1 MTRMHTI
8 VLKPSATDLRDL
20 RRMFEARGGDR
31 YGISFDAFLLEI
43 VQVALS
49 DFRLQKP
56 AIANRIDE
64 SPVPVASSSRPMTQ
78 DEGFIQKVLR
88 LSGNMSAAAIGRR
101 CGVGTSTVLRI
112 LAAHREKNGRIRGRR
127 RGWDREEVGQAICAG
142 MNPVEIRRQFGISE
156 TALWSLRR
164 ALGQFQDRRKLNRRV
179 FSPNEVNEI
188 RAELAAGI
196 PKVQIQKRHRTDWR
210 RIQEELDKTSRTIG

>member
-1 MTRMHTI
+1 
-8 VLKPSATDLRDL
+8 
-20 RRMFEARGGDR
+20 
-31 YGISFDAFLLEI
+31 
-43 VQVALS
+43 
-49 DFRLQKP
+49 
-56 AIANRIDE
+56 
-64 SPVPVASSSRPMTQ
+64 
-78 DEGFIQKVLR
+78 
-88 LSGNMSAAAIGRR
+88 
-101 CGVGTSTVLRI
+101 
-112 LAAHREKNGRIRGRR
+112 
-127 RGWDREEVGQAICAG
+127 